1 MKLLTLLTLFITLL
15 LDDSLVVFGQDV
27 KRDYVNL
34 AKLSV
39 EEEKKVIAL
48 AYKCGLQEPVN
59 KISTH
64 NMYPSPFKG
73 IRVEGKE
80 KKDGR
85 QVTTQILSVSNRA
98 WLEPNAKPRKGQ
110 ISMGK
115 FWAGKPYE
123 QKKIILNVK
132 GKQYRASSIQG
143 LSPEE
148 CEMILNVFLEQK
160 YQLGP
165 QVKDNEKLLDQIDW
179 TNPSGF
185 YKRGDS
191 ISVGFLHKEKD
202 SGFFDLQITKKG
214 TTITI
219 QQIFQAIP

>member
-1 MKLLTLLTLFITLL
+1 MKLLTLLTLFTTLL

-85 QVTTQILSVSNRA
+85 QVTTQILSVSNRD